1 MTSSD
6 LCDALKG
13 VDSVDSLRRVLEIL
27 RCLVE
32 GRTVTSEDPN
42 DSLSTGTS
50 QHILPSQM
58 KLHSSLL
65 RDSVVQWVICLT
77 IPERESLYDI
87 QFIRD
92 DRYPHSGNIDL
103 VLSIESLYEAIRCSS
118 NATGRR
124 LLSATLAHFLQIH
137 DITSLMQHAL
147 VEGHS
152 VTLAAARWT
161 RIRRVLSIIPDLP
174 DILEPWLETQQYC
187 QRIGGQM
194 MEALQTL
201 SHGELP
207 HEWAICSLAYL
218 LEDLIKRGHAVVISS
233 AIIDKL
239 MASKPRNN
247 EMYLC
252 AHQIVP
258 YMSRHEQNIFLLA
271 VLQKIQELNLT
282 FDASLDLFKTIS
294 GNSACLGSFACWEVQ
309 QQKLDATMLDLVL
322 WLVFK
327 SSGDNEMKS
336 VLKTLTSIWTSRD
349 FVIHGAY
356 EYQKSIF
363 ISLVLSCQYCPIS
376 IIKEDESIRKILS
389 GVPLFLEL
397 AGKNTRMIGL
407 RFAEIVSSLLHPS
420 IELNLE
426 LPESDELKDLQSLIN
441 FENIKQGLPAIFP
454 SCVVVCNAKPHT
466 VQSNSKA
473 ADTVKLP
480 TLDNPDSIVAAPEGG
495 LLALSL
501 FDDDSS
507 DDESEAE
514 VNNIDQTKPPIQ
526 TIGKSQS
533 KGFLS
538 DSLSALKSNDNPD
551 RFERCLMG
559 LSTMII
565 TSTKLEI
572 EEFCASICSALV
584 AVEDMFDTPEFDL
597 HRVNAWAALFLRKP
611 QETAQFTAHALFDK
625 QCNLSTKF
633 WILRS
638 WNALIL
644 GSHTHTFV
652 HDDLAN
658 CSILKVFQLF
668 YKEHGDVVPVYQISQ
683 TCLTALFGELQVQRN
698 WRQIFKADEQYM
710 LACEIL
716 NTCKVLMV
724 GAVGSPHRTQLFD
737 QLGLFL
743 SAFEREESRL
753 MFINQISDLARIYE
767 AGKLD

>member
-194 MEALQTL
+194 MEVLQTL

-258 YMSRHEQNIFLLA
+258 YMSRHEQNIFLFA

-336 VLKTLTSIWTSRD
+336 ALKTLTSIWTSRD

-356 EYQKSIF
+356 EYQK
-363 ISLVLSCQYCPIS
+363 
-376 IIKEDESIRKILS
+376 KDESIRKILS

-397 AGKNTRMIGL
+397 AGKNTRMLGL

-551 RFERCLMG
+551 RFEHCLMG

-658 CSILKVFQLF
+658 SI
-668 YKEHGDVVPVYQISQ
+668 
-683 TCLTALFGELQVQRN
+683 
-698 WRQIFKADEQYM
+698 
-710 LACEIL
+710 
-716 NTCKVLMV
+716 NTLPK
-724 GAVGSPHRTQLFD
+724 VGSPHRTQLFD

>member
-194 MEALQTL
+194 MDALQTL

-327 SSGDNEMKS
+327 SS
-336 VLKTLTSIWTSRD
+336 
-349 FVIHGAY
+349 
-356 EYQKSIF
+356 
-363 ISLVLSCQYCPIS
+363 
-376 IIKEDESIRKILS
+376 EDESIRKILS

-397 AGKNTRMIGL
+397 AGKNTRMLGL